1 MAIRASDGFIIG
13 EVIGE
18 EPPDGEYF
26 MRGGTICIQEPS
38 PELLQGIDD
47 TNEEFLNP
55 VSDTFDALV

>member
-1 MAIRASDGFIIG
+1 VIG

-26 MRGGTICIQEPS
+26 MTNGMVCIQEPS
-38 PELLQGIDD
+38 PELLQTICD
-47 TNEEFLNP
+47 EEFLSP